1 MSVGTGCSFNTN
13 FTHCILTL
21 PLWMPSQ
28 VLIGAVGYHSK
39 ANYGEFVTLF
49 SLFEPEKSSNGC
61 VKNIP
66 SLYGYG
72 RMSQGSQHQ
81 DKRNVAQRGMDLIQ
95 SWLGPRNCAGE
106 ATYSRRY
113 SSPLRSGH
121 KAANRFTESTV
132 YRYMEDPV
140 TSKKWFKANTDNVLV
155 IYEAEHRIT
164 KEDLYLV
171 IGTLKAQ
178 DYALFI
184 SHEHPN
190 GQVNFNV
197 FSAMRNGCP

>member
-1 MSVGTGCSFNTN
+1 MELESVTGHSQDYHNDYCDHKGLDTDLSRTSSRASLQDSQSSEHIEFPQHISPPPSDEHAQNI
-13 FTHCILTL
+13 CDERRYRILL
-21 PLWMPSQ
+21 QHEFHPL
-28 VLIGAVGYHSK
+28 H
-39 ANYGEFVTLF
+39 T
-49 SLFEPEKSSNGC
+49 
-61 VKNIP
+61 
-66 SLYGYG
+66 
-72 RMSQGSQHQ
+72 
-81 DKRNVAQRGMDLIQ
+81 
-95 SWLGPRNCAGE
+95 
-106 ATYSRRY
+106 RRY

-121 KAANRFTESTV
+121 KAANRFTESMV

-140 TSKKWFKANTDNVLV
+140 TSKKWFKANTDNVLA

-197 FSAMRNGCP
+197 FSATRNGCP

>member
-1 MSVGTGCSFNTN
+1 MAGSKKLCWRGDLFICSFR
-13 FTHCILTL
+13 
-21 PLWMPSQ
+21 Q
-28 VLIGAVGYHSK
+28 
-39 ANYGEFVTLF
+39 
-49 SLFEPEKSSNGC
+49 
-61 VKNIP
+61 
-66 SLYGYG
+66 
-72 RMSQGSQHQ
+72 
-81 DKRNVAQRGMDLIQ
+81 
-95 SWLGPRNCAGE
+95 
-106 ATYSRRY
+106 Y

-121 KAANRFTESTV
+121 KAANLFTESTV

-140 TSKKWFKANTDNVLV
+140 TSKKWFKANTDNVLA
-155 IYEAEHRIT
+155 IYKAEHRIT

-184 SHEHPN
+184 NHEHPN